1 MYLLLIGAYEMNIF
15 NKYYSLKKIMSK
27 NADYNIIIGER
38 SNGKTYS
45 CLKYAL
51 EKYVKEGKQFAYIRR
66 WREDVVGARA
76 SNIFNAINNDRVVE
90 KLTKGKFTKVVYNSG
105 KFYLSFYD
113 DDLKKWIC
121 ENVPCGYTFSLT
133 AMEHDKSTSYPLIDT
148 IIFDEFLTRKY
159 YLPNEFVEF
168 MNVISTIVR
177 HRDNVKIFMLGNTV
191 NKYCPYFDEMGLNK
205 IQNMKQD
212 TIDLYLYGDSD
223 LRVAVEYCGTSLIK
237 KDSDK
242 YFAFNNPKLKMITG
256 GLWEIDI
263 YPHLPF
269 KYSDRDIQFTYFI
282 MFNGETLQCEVIS
295 TGRELF
301 TYIHRKTT
309 PIKNADTDL
318 VYTLEHSEKI
328 NIVNNIAKPFNKVTR
343 MLWDMFVL
351 NKIFY
356 QDNTVGEI
364 VRNYLIECKKS

>member
-1 MYLLLIGAYEMNIF
+1 MNIF
-15 NKYYSLKKIMSK
+15 NKYYSLKKILSK
-27 NADYNIIIGER
+27 KADYNIIIGER

-45 CLKYAL
+45 CLKYSL

-76 SNIFNAINNDRVVE
+76 SNVFNAINNDRVVE
-90 KLTKGKFTKVVYNSG
+90 KLTKGKFTKVIYNSG
-105 KFYLSFYD
+105 KFYLAFYD
-113 DDLKKWIC
+113 EELKKWIS
-121 ENVPCGYTFSLT
+121 EGNPCGYTFSLT

-212 TIDLYLYGDSD
+212 TIDLYMYGESD

-269 KYSDRDIQFTYFI
+269 KYKDSDIQFTYFI
-282 MFNGETLQCEVIS
+282 VFNGETLQCEVIS
-295 TGRELF
+295 TGKELF
-301 TYIHRKTT
+301 TFIHRKTT
-309 PIKNADTDL
+309 PIKNVESDL

-328 NIVNNIAKPFNKVTR
+328 NIVNNIAKPFNKVTK
-343 MLWDMFVL
+343 MIWDMFVL

-364 VRNYLIECKKS
+364 VRNYLIECRKV

>member
-1 MYLLLIGAYEMNIF
+1 MNIF

-76 SNIFNAINNDRVVE
+76 SSIFNAINNDRVVE
-90 KLTKGKFTKVVYNSG
+90 KLTKGKFTKVTYNSG

-113 DDLKKWIC
+113 SELKKWIC
-121 ENVPCGYTFSLT
+121 ESVPCGYTFSLT

-212 TIDLYLYGDSD
+212 TIDLYLYGESD

-237 KDSDK
+237 KASDK
-242 YFAFNNPKLKMITG
+242 YFAFSNPKLKMITG

-269 KYSDRDIQFTYFI
+269 KYSDKDIQFTYFI
-282 MFNGETLQCEVIS
+282 VFNGDTLQCEVIS
-295 TGRELF
+295 TGKELF

-309 PIKNADTDL
+309 PIKNVDTDL

-328 NIVNNIAKPFNKVTR
+328 NIVNNISKPFNKVTR

-364 VRNYLIECKKS
+364 VRNYLIECKKA